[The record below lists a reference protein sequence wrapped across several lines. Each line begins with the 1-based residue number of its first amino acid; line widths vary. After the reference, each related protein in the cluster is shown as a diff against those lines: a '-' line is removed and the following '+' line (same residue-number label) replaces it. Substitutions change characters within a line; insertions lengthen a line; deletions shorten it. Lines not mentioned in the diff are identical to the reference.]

1 MAYGMIF
8 DDFYR
13 HPRVKALDQAGRHLF
28 SYLCVCK
35 ARHYSGIYYVGVPD
49 IAAETGIPA
58 REVLPLLKTL
68 EDGPVEFPVDAVE
81 ASGTLERRPGGFG
94 YLIEYDW
101 ERSLVWV
108 RGMLKAQIRQRALNG
123 KQKAGLSRYLEK
135 FTSTEMLGRF
145 LHYYESVEIPTPKGY
160 RIPHSIGLSGG
171 LFQNE
176 ARVLKI
182 PTR

>member
-1 MAYGMIF
+1 MIF

-49 IAAETGIPA
+49 IATETGIPA

-68 EDGPVEFPVDAVE
+68 EEGPVEFPVDAEEPVE
-81 ASGTLERRPGGFG
+81 RHPGGFG

-108 RGMLKAQIRQRALNG
+108 RGMLKAQIRLRALNS

-135 FTSTEMLGRF
+135 FTSTELLGRF
-145 LHYYESVEIPTPKGY
+145 LRYYETVNIPTPKGY
-160 RIPHSIGLSGG
+160 RVPHSIGLSGG
-171 LFQNE
+171 LFPGRSGRLVN
-176 ARVLKI
+176 I